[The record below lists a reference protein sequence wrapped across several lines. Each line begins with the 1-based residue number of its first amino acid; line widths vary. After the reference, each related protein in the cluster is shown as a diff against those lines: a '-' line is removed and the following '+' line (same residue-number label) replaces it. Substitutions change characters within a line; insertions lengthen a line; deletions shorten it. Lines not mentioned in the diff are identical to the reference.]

1 MPTTSSSQNVPD
13 RAATLWQPETEHRQP
28 RYLHMST
35 DSKSSDA
42 PEAQNNARKDPDA
55 WVTGDESMTG
65 AQAPYLKTLCDEAG
79 EASTLA
85 SLRRK
90 RRSTSTSCRRRRGA

>member
-1 MPTTSSSQNVPD
+1 
-13 RAATLWQPETEHRQP
+13 
-28 RYLHMST
+28 
-35 DSKSSDA
+35 
-42 PEAQNNARKDPDA
+42 
-55 WVTGDESMTG
+55 MTG

-90 RRSTSTSCRRRRGA
+90 RRSTSTSCRRRRGAAGIT